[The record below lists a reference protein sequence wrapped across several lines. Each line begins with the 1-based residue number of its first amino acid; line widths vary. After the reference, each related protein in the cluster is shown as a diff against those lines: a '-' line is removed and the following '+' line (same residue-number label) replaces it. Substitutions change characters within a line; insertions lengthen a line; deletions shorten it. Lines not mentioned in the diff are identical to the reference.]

1 MKLSVNLISGG
12 RFIPAGID
20 VDPALVPEH
29 IKKTYDRST
38 QAQKKVPKYF
48 QGPRLTREDGTVIT
62 DQEEDNRVFQER
74 EEEIM
79 RRSGVPFYDLG
90 QPERVIEPDSEDG
103 LSYYDIRQNQGVPEP
118 SKRTL
123 EAWRMAEGEED
134 QKEVLGKFSRR
145 RESNE

>member
-1 MKLSVNLISGG
+1 
-12 RFIPAGID
+12 
-20 VDPALVPEH
+20 
-29 IKKTYDRST
+29 
-38 QAQKKVPKYF
+38 
-48 QGPRLTREDGTVIT
+48 
-62 DQEEDNRVFQER
+62 
-74 EEEIM
+74 M

-134 QKEVLGKFSRR
+134 QKEVLGKFRRR
-145 RESNE
+145 REQQ